1 MALDTSDDENQ
12 DEHDTPII
20 QETPL
25 HDNDTRLDIDHT
37 VDLFLRHACHHFP
50 FIHRP
55 TFDRTESPRFLLLA
69 MASLGYQYHQN
80 LAERSSPFNLG
91 KMDLSRR
98 CYREATRLIRD
109 EERTATQPI
118 SKLTIVQAYLVLQT
132 CGLVY
137 LGGREAMEGT
147 KIHFRMINVSQTLA
161 YPGSSDFQ

>member
-1 MALDTSDDENQ
+1 MALDTSEDENQ
-12 DEHDTPII
+12 DEHDTLII
-20 QETPL
+20 QEIPS

-55 TFDRTESPRFLLLA
+55 TFDRIKSPRSLLLA

-80 LAERSSPFNLG
+80 LAEQSSPFNLG
-91 KMDLSRR
+91 KTDLSRR

-132 CGLVY
+132 CGMVY

-161 YPGSSDFQ
+161 NPGSSDFR